1 MLCNFCR
8 NETSETNKVCHICG
22 ANTAL
27 SKSGLIPELYTNQRK
42 LIDLS
47 TQKYY
52 NQQIYGK
59 WYIFILSTIIFA
71 FLLYGK
77 DNLLKSIPYT
87 LFMSGAISLCLIVIM
102 IMIANNLLNSLSLAL
117 IKAVH
122 GHDPFVEPKRVSNEI
137 HNKYQIDKI
146 NDVETARKTN
156 QQILEAIKH
165 FKK

>member
-1 MLCNFCR
+1 MLCYFCG
-8 NETSETNKVCHICG
+8 NETSDTNKVCHTCYKD
-22 ANTAL
+22 TAL
-27 SKSGLIPELYTNQRK
+27 SKSGLMPELYANQRK

-52 NQQIYGK
+52 NQQVYGK
-59 WYIFILSTIIFA
+59 WYIFILSTLIFA

-87 LFMSGAISLCLIVIM
+87 LFVSGSISICLIVIM
-102 IMIANNLLNSLSLAL
+102 IMIVNNLLNSLSLTL

-122 GHDPFVEPKRVSNEI
+122 GHDPFVEPKRVGDEI
-137 HNKYQIDKI
+137 HNRYNIDKI
-146 NDVETARKTN
+146 NDVNTARKTN
-156 QQILEAIKH
+156 QQILEAIKQ